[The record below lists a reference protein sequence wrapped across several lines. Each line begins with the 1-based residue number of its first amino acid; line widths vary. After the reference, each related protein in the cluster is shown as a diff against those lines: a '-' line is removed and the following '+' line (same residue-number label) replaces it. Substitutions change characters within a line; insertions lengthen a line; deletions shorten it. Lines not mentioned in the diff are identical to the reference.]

1 MFHVERCM
9 KTHNKHITLKDY
21 SVSGQTFELL
31 TDPSLGLLYTHPKP
45 GDEQLKAYYPQEG
58 YISHSN
64 QLKSFFDFLYHAVRY
79 FSLRKKVRFIKPFK
93 SKAGALLDVGAG
105 TGSFIRAAKRSGW
118 DVKGIEP
125 DSVARG
131 IANTKNANTVF
142 SLKTLSSLKTASY
155 DVITLWHVLEHLP
168 NLQEDL
174 KTFKRLLKPNGRII
188 VAVPNFN
195 SFDAIYFKG
204 FWAAY
209 DVPRHLWHFSQD
221 SIPKV
226 FSEVQMTL
234 ESTHPMRMDAYYVSM
249 LSNKH
254 KTGSIRFL
262 SSLKIGCRSNLQ
274 ASKTGEYSSLIYV
287 LKNID

>member
-1 MFHVERCM
+1 M

-287 LKNID
+287 LKNTD

>member
-262 SSLKIGCRSNLQ
+262 SSLKTGCRSNLQ

-287 LKNID
+287 LKNTD

>member
-21 SVSGQTFELL
+21 SVSGKTFKLL

-45 GDEQLKAYYPQEG
+45 SDEELKAFYPQEG

-64 QLKSFFDFLYHAVRY
+64 QLKSLFDFLYHVVRY
-79 FSLRKKVRFIKPFK
+79 FSLRRKVRLTTPFK
-93 SKAGALLDVGAG
+93 SKGGALLDIGAG
-105 TGSFIRAAKRSGW
+105 TGYFIRAAKRSGW
-118 DVKGIEP
+118 SVKGIEP
-125 DSVARG
+125 NTVARG
-131 IANTKNANTVF
+131 IANAKDANTVF
-142 SLKTLSSLKTASY
+142 SEKTVSSLKAASY

-168 NLQEDL
+168 NMEQDL
-174 KTFKRLLKPNGRII
+174 KMFKRLLKPNGRII

-195 SFDAIYFKG
+195 SFDALYFKG

-209 DVPRHLWHFSQD
+209 DVPRHLWHFSKE

-226 FSEVQMTL
+226 FSKIHMTL

-254 KTGSIRFL
+254 KTGSICFL
-262 SSLKIGCRSNLQ
+262 SSLKTGFRSNLH

-287 LKNID
+287 LKNTD

>member
-21 SVSGQTFELL
+21 SVSGETFDLL
-31 TDPSLGLLYTHPKP
+31 TEPSLGLLYTHPKP
-45 GDEQLKAYYPQEG
+45 SDEKLKVFYPQEG

-64 QLKSFFDFLYHAVRY
+64 QLKSLFDFLYHVVRY
-79 FSLRKKVRFIKPFK
+79 FSLRRKVRLITPFK
-93 SKAGALLDVGAG
+93 SKGGALLDIGAG
-105 TGSFIRAAKRSGW
+105 TGYFIRAAKRSGW
-118 DVKGIEP
+118 SVKGIEP
-125 DSVARG
+125 NFVARG
-131 IANTKNANTVF
+131 IANTKDANTVF
-142 SLKTLSSLKTASY
+142 SEKTVSSLTAASY

-168 NLQEDL
+168 NMEQDL
-174 KTFKRLLKPNGRII
+174 KMFKKLLKPSGRII

-195 SFDAIYFKG
+195 SFDAFHFKG

-209 DVPRHLWHFSQD
+209 DVPRHLWHFSKD

-226 FSEVQMTL
+226 FSKIHMTL

-254 KTGSIRFL
+254 KTGSICFL
-262 SSLKIGCRSNLQ
+262 SSLKTGFRSNLH

-287 LKNID
+287 LKNTD

>member
-1 MFHVERCM
+1 M

-221 SIPKV
+221 TIPKV

-287 LKNID
+287 LKNTD

>member
-287 LKNID
+287 LKNTD

>member
-1 MFHVERCM
+1 M

-262 SSLKIGCRSNLQ
+262 SSLKIGCHSNLQ

-287 LKNID
+287 LKNTD

>member
-287 LKNID
+287 LKNTN